1 MPDSE
6 RVDILVVEDEESLR
20 TGTCDVLAFHGYQP
34 LGVETGEEGLK
45 EALSGRFGLIL
56 LDLMLP
62 GIDGF
67 EVCERVRAKIPRQP
81 ILMLTAKGS
90 EDDVLEGF
98 RRGADDY
105 VTKPFSIKQ
114 LLARIEAL
122 LRRAGKLPR
131 ELQPSF
137 AFGTWA
143 VDAETRTASSGEASI
158 EVTETELA
166 VLRLLADEA
175 GRIVSRRTLLQEV
188 WGFGQVEDVQTRTV
202 DVHVAKLRKKLGD
215 DGHELIE
222 TVRGEGY
229 RHGGGGGS

>member
-6 RVDILVVEDEESLR
+6 RVNILVVEDEESLR
-20 TGTCDVLAFHGYQP
+20 TGTCDVLAYHGYMP
-34 LGVETGEEGLK
+34 HGVETGEEGLK
-45 EALSGRFGLIL
+45 EALTGRFGLLL
-56 LDLMLP
+56 LDVMLP

-67 EVCERVRAKIPRQP
+67 AVCERVRAEIPRQP

-114 LLARIEAL
+114 LMARIEAL
-122 LRRAGKLPR
+122 LRRAGRLPR
-131 ELQPSF
+131 EPVPGF
-137 AFGTWA
+137 TFGPWA
-143 VDAETRTASSGEASI
+143 IDAEARTATAGEAGI
-158 EVTETELA
+158 EITETELA
-166 VLRLLADEA
+166 VLRLLSEEA

-188 WGFGQVEDVQTRTV
+188 WGYGQVEDVQTRTV

-215 DGHELIE
+215 DSHSLIE

-229 RHGGGGGS
+229 RHCGGDGS

>member
-67 EVCERVRAKIPRQP
+67 EGCERVRAKIPRQP

>member
-20 TGTCDVLAFHGYQP
+20 TGTCDVLAFHGYRP
-34 LGVETGEEGLK
+34 HGVETGEEGLK
-45 EALSGRFGLIL
+45 EALTGRFGLIL

-67 EVCERVRAKIPRQP
+67 AVCEQVRSAIPRQP

-131 ELQPSF
+131 ELLPSF
-137 AFGTWA
+137 AFGGWTI
-143 VDAETRTASSGEASI
+143 DAETRSGASGDERI
-158 EVTETELA
+158 ELTETELA
-166 VLRLLADEA
+166 VLRLLSDEA

-202 DVHVAKLRKKLGD
+202 DVHVAKLRKKLHD
-215 DGHELIE
+215 DDHHLIE

-229 RHGGGGGS
+229 RHGVGGGS